1 MPSFDISSEVNM
13 ANLTN
18 SIDVASRM
26 IINRYDFKGTSAK
39 VEFSEKELTITLYG
53 DSEFQLGQ
61 IKDIL
66 LPAMEKKKEA
76 DSSKRLDPQDIQTVS
91 GNKVKQ
97 LLKLK
102 SGIDSELAK
111 KIVKLIKDSG
121 LKVQSA
127 IQGESVR
134 VSGPK
139 RDNLQEAIAFVK
151 KILQTFHF
159 NSEILETS

>member
-18 SIDVASRM
+18 SIDVTSRM
-26 IINRYDFKGTSAK
+26 IINRYDFKGTTAK

-53 DSEFQLGQ
+53 DSDFQLGQ

-66 LPAMEKKKEA
+66 LPAMEKKEA
-76 DSSKRLDPQDIQTVS
+76 DSAKRLEPQDIQTVS

-111 KIVKLIKDSG
+111 KIVKLLKDSG
-121 LKVQSA
+121 IKVQAA

-134 VSGPK
+134 VSGAK
-139 RDNLQEAIAFVK
+139 RDNLQDAIAFIK
-151 KILQTFHF
+151 KSITDFP
-159 NSEILETS
+159 LEFGNFRD

>member
-26 IINRYDFKGTSAK
+26 IINRYDFKGTTAK

-53 DSEFQLGQ
+53 DSDFQLGQ

-66 LPAMEKKKEA
+66 LPAMEKKEA
-76 DSSKRLDPQDIQTVS
+76 DSAKRLEPQSIQTVS
-91 GNKVKQ
+91 GNN
-97 LLKLK
+97 
-102 SGIDSELAK
+102 
-111 KIVKLIKDSG
+111 
-121 LKVQSA
+121 LKVQAA

-134 VSGPK
+134 VSGAK
-139 RDNLQEAIAFVK
+139 RDNLQDAIAFVK
-151 KILQTFHF
+151 KSITDFPLQFGNF
-159 NSEILETS
+159 RD

>member
-26 IINRYDFKGTSAK
+26 IINRYDFKGTTAK

-53 DSEFQLGQ
+53 DSDFQLGQ

-66 LPAMEKKKEA
+66 LPAMEKKEA
-76 DSSKRLDPQDIQTVS
+76 DSAKRLEPQDIQTVS

-111 KIVKLIKDSG
+111 KIVKLLKDSG
-121 LKVQSA
+121 LKVQAA

-134 VSGPK
+134 VSGAK
-139 RDNLQEAIAFVK
+139 RDNLQDAISFVK
-151 KILQTFHF
+151 KSITDFPLQFGNF
-159 NSEILETS
+159 RD

>member
-13 ANLTN
+13 ANLNN
-18 SIDVASRM
+18 SIDVAFRM

-53 DSEFQLGQ
+53 DSDFQLGQ

-66 LPAMEKKKEA
+66 LPAMEKKEA
-76 DSSKRLDPQDIQTVS
+76 DSSKRLDLQDIQTVS

-97 LLKLK
+97 VLKLK

-111 KIVKLIKDSG
+111 KIVKLLKDSG
-121 LKVQSA
+121 LKVQAA
-127 IQGESVR
+127 IQEKLS
-134 VSGPK
+134 
-139 RDNLQEAIAFVK
+139 
-151 KILQTFHF
+151 
-159 NSEILETS
+159 

>member
-1 MPSFDISSEVNM
+1 MPSFDVSSEVNM

-39 VEFSEKELTITLYG
+39 VEFSEKDLTITLYG
-53 DSEFQLGQ
+53 DSDFQLGQ

-66 LPAMEKKKEA
+66 PPAMEKKEA
-76 DSSKRLDPQDIQTVS
+76 DSSKRIDPQDIQTVS
-91 GNKVKQ
+91 GNKTKQ
-97 LLKLK
+97 VLKLK
-102 SGIDSELAK
+102 SGIDTELAK
-111 KIVKLIKDSG
+111 KIVKLLKDSG

-134 VSGPK
+134 VSGAK
-139 RDNLQEAIAFVK
+139 RDNLQDAIAFIK
-151 KILQTFHF
+151 KSITDFPLQFGNF
-159 NSEILETS
+159 RD

>member
-39 VEFSEKELTITLYG
+39 VEFSEKDLTITLYG
-53 DSEFQLGQ
+53 DSDFQLGQ

-66 LPAMEKKKEA
+66 LPAMEKKEA
-76 DSSKRLDPQDIQTVS
+76 DSAKRLDPQDIQTVS

-102 SGIDSELAK
+102 SGIDTELAK
-111 KIVKLIKDSG
+111 KIVKLLKDSG
-121 LKVQSA
+121 IKVQSA

-134 VSGPK
+134 VSGAK
-139 RDNLQEAIAFVK
+139 RDNLQDAIAFVK
-151 KILQTFHF
+151 KSITDFPLQFGNF
-159 NSEILETS
+159 RD

>member
-26 IINRYDFKGTSAK
+26 IINRYDFKGTTAK

-53 DSEFQLGQ
+53 DSDFQLGQ

-66 LPAMEKKKEA
+66 LPAMEKKEA
-76 DSSKRLDPQDIQTVS
+76 DSSKRLAPQDIQTVS

-97 LLKLK
+97 VLKLK

-111 KIVKLIKDSG
+111 KIVKLLKDSG
-121 LKVQSA
+121 LKVQAA

-134 VSGPK
+134 VSGAK
-139 RDNLQEAIAFVK
+139 RDNLQDAIAFVK
-151 KILQTFHF
+151 KSITDFP
-159 NSEILETS
+159 LEFGNFRD

>member
-26 IINRYDFKGTSAK
+26 IINRYDFKGTTAK

-53 DSEFQLGQ
+53 DSDFQLGQ

-66 LPAMEKKKEA
+66 LPAMEKKEA
-76 DSSKRLDPQDIQTVS
+76 DSAKRLEPQDIQTVS

-111 KIVKLIKDSG
+111 KIVKLLKDSG
-121 LKVQSA
+121 IKVQAA

-151 KILQTFHF
+151 KSITDFPLQFGNF
-159 NSEILETS
+159 RD

>member
-26 IINRYDFKGTSAK
+26 IINRYDFKGTTAK

-53 DSEFQLGQ
+53 DSDFQLGQ

-66 LPAMEKKKEA
+66 LPAMEKKEA
-76 DSSKRLDPQDIQTVS
+76 DSAKRLEPQDIQTVS

-97 LLKLK
+97 LLKLN

-111 KIVKLIKDSG
+111 KIVKLLKDSG
-121 LKVQSA
+121 LKVQAA

-134 VSGPK
+134 VSGAK
-139 RDNLQEAIAFVK
+139 RDNLQDAIAFVK
-151 KILQTFHF
+151 KSITDFPLQFGNF
-159 NSEILETS
+159 RD

>member
-26 IINRYDFKGTSAK
+26 IINRYDFKGTTAK

-53 DSEFQLGQ
+53 DSDFQLGQ

-66 LPAMEKKKEA
+66 LPAMEKKEA
-76 DSSKRLDPQDIQTVS
+76 DSAKRLEPQSIQTVS

-97 LLKLK
+97 LIKLK

-111 KIVKLIKDSG
+111 KIVKLLKDSG
-121 LKVQSA
+121 LKVQAA

-134 VSGPK
+134 VSGAK
-139 RDNLQEAIAFVK
+139 RDNLQDAIDFVK
-151 KILQTFHF
+151 KSITDFPLQFGNF
-159 NSEILETS
+159 RD

>member
-1 MPSFDISSEVNM
+1 MPSFDVSSEVNM

-18 SIDVASRM
+18 SIDVASRT
-26 IINRYDFKGTSAK
+26 IINRYDFKGTTAK

-53 DSEFQLGQ
+53 DSDFQLDQ

-66 LPAMEKKKEA
+66 LPAMEKKES
-76 DSSKRLDPQDIQTVS
+76 DSSKRIEPQDIQTVS

-102 SGIDSELAK
+102 SGIDTELAK
-111 KIVKLIKDSG
+111 KIVKLLKDSG

-134 VSGPK
+134 VSGAK
-139 RDNLQEAIAFVK
+139 RDNLQDAIAFIK
-151 KILQTFHF
+151 KSITDFP
-159 NSEILETS
+159 LEFGNFRD

>member
-1 MPSFDISSEVNM
+1 MPSFDVSSEVNM

-18 SIDVASRM
+18 SIDVASRT
-26 IINRYDFKGTSAK
+26 IINRYDFKGTTAK

-53 DSEFQLGQ
+53 DSDFQLGQ

-66 LPAMEKKKEA
+66 LPAMEKKEA
-76 DSSKRLDPQDIQTVS
+76 DSSKRIESQEIQTVS

-102 SGIDSELAK
+102 SGIDTELAK
-111 KIVKLIKDSG
+111 KIVKLLKDSG

-134 VSGPK
+134 VSGAK
-139 RDNLQEAIAFVK
+139 RDNLQDAIAFIK
-151 KILQTFHF
+151 KSISDFP
-159 NSEILETS
+159 LEFGNFRD

>member
-26 IINRYDFKGTSAK
+26 IINRYDFKGTTAK

-53 DSEFQLGQ
+53 DSDFQLGQ

-66 LPAMEKKKEA
+66 LPAMEKKEA
-76 DSSKRLDPQDIQTVS
+76 DSAKRLEPQSIQTVS

-97 LLKLK
+97 LIKLK

-111 KIVKLIKDSG
+111 KIVKLLKDSG
-121 LKVQSA
+121 LKVQAA

-134 VSGPK
+134 VSGAK
-139 RDNLQEAIAFVK
+139 RDNLQDAIAFVK
-151 KILQTFHF
+151 KALQTFHF
-159 NSEILETS
+159 NLETLEIN

>member
-1 MPSFDISSEVNM
+1 MPSFDVSSEVNM

-18 SIDVASRM
+18 SIDVASRT
-26 IINRYDFKGTSAK
+26 IINRYDFKGTTAK
-39 VEFSEKELTITLYG
+39 VEL
-53 DSEFQLGQ
+53 DQ

-66 LPAMEKKKEA
+66 LPAMEKKEA
-76 DSSKRLDPQDIQTVS
+76 DSSKRIEPQDIQTVS

-102 SGIDSELAK
+102 SGIDTELAK
-111 KIVKLIKDSG
+111 KIVKLLKDSG

-134 VSGPK
+134 VSGAK
-139 RDNLQEAIAFVK
+139 RDNLQDAIAFIK
-151 KILQTFHF
+151 KSITDFP
-159 NSEILETS
+159 LEFGNFRD

>member
-26 IINRYDFKGTSAK
+26 IINRYDFKGTTAK

-53 DSEFQLGQ
+53 DSDFQLGQ

-66 LPAMEKKKEA
+66 LPAMEKKEA
-76 DSSKRLDPQDIQTVS
+76 DSAKRLEPQDIQMVS

-111 KIVKLIKDSG
+111 KIVKLLKDSG
-121 LKVQSA
+121 LKVQAA

-134 VSGPK
+134 VSGAK
-139 RDNLQEAIAFVK
+139 RDNLQDAIAFVK
-151 KILQTFHF
+151 KSITDFPLQFGNF
-159 NSEILETS
+159 RD

>member
-26 IINRYDFKGTSAK
+26 IINRYDFKGTTAK

-53 DSEFQLGQ
+53 DSDFQLGQ

-66 LPAMEKKKEA
+66 LPAMEKKEA
-76 DSSKRLDPQDIQTVS
+76 DSAKRLEPQDIQTVS

-111 KIVKLIKDSG
+111 KIVKLLKDSG
-121 LKVQSA
+121 LKVQAA

-134 VSGPK
+134 VSSAK
-139 RDNLQEAIAFVK
+139 RDNLQDAIAFVK
-151 KILQTFHF
+151 KSITDFPLQFGNF
-159 NSEILETS
+159 RD